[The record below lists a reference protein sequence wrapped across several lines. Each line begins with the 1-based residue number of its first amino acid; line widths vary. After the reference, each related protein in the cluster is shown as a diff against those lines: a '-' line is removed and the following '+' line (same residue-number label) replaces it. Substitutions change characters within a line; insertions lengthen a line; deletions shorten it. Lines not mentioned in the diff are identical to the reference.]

1 MAPQPHTWIVEPYDL
16 NLQKHLREVVA
27 SNLAAGI
34 HRNGCPAKNP
44 SCFNIFNILC
54 NYAIIMSFIHST
66 AFAFQ
71 IPSQRSLDSLCPMRG
86 SGKVESV
93 DSIRAVKYIIQ
104 TVEGDWIGVA
114 VLHKY
119 EQIVYLRP

>member
-1 MAPQPHTWIVEPYDL
+1 
-16 NLQKHLREVVA
+16 
-27 SNLAAGI
+27 
-34 HRNGCPAKNP
+34 
-44 SCFNIFNILC
+44 
-54 NYAIIMSFIHST
+54 
-66 AFAFQ
+66 
-71 IPSQRSLDSLCPMRG
+71 MRG

-93 DSIRAVKYIIQ
+93 DSIRAVKYIVQ